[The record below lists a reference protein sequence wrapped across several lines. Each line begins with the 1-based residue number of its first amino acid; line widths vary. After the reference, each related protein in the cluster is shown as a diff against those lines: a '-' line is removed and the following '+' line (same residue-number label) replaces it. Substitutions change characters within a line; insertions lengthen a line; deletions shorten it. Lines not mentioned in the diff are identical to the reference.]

1 MTYEEKRKF
10 MLQVK
15 DETETI
21 ASRACLYYVIC
32 FWESPF
38 TGAVEYRRGYFD
50 DISEAIKYQEDIRT
64 LYRERFMFN
73 YFIASNLSSGDID
86 GGLLDD

>member
-1 MTYEEKRKF
+1 MLKIVEET
-10 MLQVK
+10 QN
-15 DETETI
+15 
-21 ASRACLYYVIC
+21 RAANDLYYIIC

-38 TGAVEYRRGYFD
+38 TGGVEYRRGYFD
-50 DISEAIKYQEDIRT
+50 DISEAIKYQEDLRA
-64 LYRERFMFN
+64 LYRDKFMFN

>member
-15 DETETI
+15 DETETT

-38 TGAVEYRRGYFD
+38 GIDYRRGYFD
-50 DISEAIKYQEDIRT
+50 EINEAIKYRDDLKA
-64 LYRERFMFN
+64 LYRDKFRFK
-73 YFIASNLSSGDID
+73 YFIASNLVSGDTD